1 MFGIS
6 VASLLRTA
14 GQHKLFQALSIV
26 LGTFILEDAATVLAA
41 MQAETGAL
49 PIWLA
54 LLSLY
59 VGIVVGDLG
68 LYGLGRLCA
77 MVPWV
82 YRVVGRERIRRG
94 QDWLHGRRRR
104 VFKVVFVSRFLPGMR
119 LPTYIACGFLAADF
133 QQFVMAAIVATLVWT
148 SLLFGVS
155 LRVGKFL
162 MDHFGVWRWAGAIGF
177 AVVIVGLGW
186 VAGRLNRGRFE
197 PRGQAGHG
205 SRG

>member
-1 MFGIS
+1 MFGLS

-14 GQHKLFQALSIV
+14 GQHNLFQAVSIV

-59 VGIVVGDLG
+59 VGIVL
-68 LYGLGRLCA
+68 
-77 MVPWV
+77 
-82 YRVVGRERIRRG
+82 
-94 QDWLHGRRRR
+94 
-104 VFKVVFVSRFLPGMR
+104 
-119 LPTYIACGFLAADF
+119 
-133 QQFVMAAIVATLVWT
+133 
-148 SLLFGVS
+148 GVS

-162 MDHFGVWRWAGAIGF
+162 MDHFGVWRWVGAIGF